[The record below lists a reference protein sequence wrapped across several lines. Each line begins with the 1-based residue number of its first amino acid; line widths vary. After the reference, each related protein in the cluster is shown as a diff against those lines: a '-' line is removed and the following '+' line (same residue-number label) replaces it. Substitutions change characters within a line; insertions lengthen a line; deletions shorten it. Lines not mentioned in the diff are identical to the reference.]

1 MSDPKRAPT
10 ELMMPTAFKVAE
22 FGGGGGLDS
31 SPVGTGAG
39 VTSAVAGAGGGTSAG
54 GGGDG
59 GDVDGAGGVASS
71 VPSTAIRAF
80 RRRLLLRLLGS
91 PIRQTTTCSR
101 GVSDLK
107 PIPIRPSL
115 RPCTESHSPSPSRER
130 EDTKPTRNES

>member
-22 FGGGGGLDS
+22 FGGGGGGLDS

-59 GDVDGAGGVASS
+59 GDVDGAGGVAG
-71 VPSTAIRAF
+71 AIRASDTAADLVIAGIVDADGDDGTEVWGLMLGA
-80 RRRLLLRLLGS
+80 RVPAPHHRWRLL
-91 PIRQTTTCSR
+91 PA
-101 GVSDLK
+101 VDVF
-107 PIPIRPSL
+107 
-115 RPCTESHSPSPSRER
+115 
-130 EDTKPTRNES
+130 